1 MNHSS
6 NGGIV
11 LGAVSTPLRPDDPNF
26 PADILQHIFDLVIQS
41 PVVLPPSSDDQLRIL
56 AQVCA
61 RWRDVVISTP
71 TYWSSFEFV
80 QLDDIQRPKNLLRL
94 AQVLLRR
101 SGNTI
106 PLFIRFRDSS
116 PSNVARRMLD
126 FVIRSYAH
134 RIWFLSCVVT
144 KTELPTFFGAHA
156 VHLPLLQYIDLAV
169 HNADGHIST
178 RTPVQGSID
187 LSEFQRTFSLRRV
200 ALRILDGIHATDL
213 RLPWNRLTQI
223 DLGDTATRADTFMR
237 IMEQSLVLED
247 GVFCINFGRSYD
259 TTFQTI
265 TIPNVR
271 RLRLRLIRPSRDES
285 IFTKLRMPSLQ
296 ELWLERE
303 EKGKSIRDMS
313 LYEMFLVWLNAPLK
327 HITIAEH
334 FFRTT
339 TRFFPRLHRTP
350 RLIYQELD
358 DVFCSAH
365 NLTTLYLWPGVFMH
379 PLVLEKVASGEF
391 LPFLEKLVV
400 SSVTGWDIVW
410 MVQERNLAS
419 MRPESGPSSN
429 SASLVA
435 SMRRPVALNYLDL
448 FVMGCGLDEGR
459 VKKLEEAVGA
469 LLLPCGYLFRYV
481 DIPRS

>member
-1 MNHSS
+1 M
-6 NGGIV
+6 
-11 LGAVSTPLRPDDPNF
+11 
-26 PADILQHIFDLVIQS
+26 
-41 PVVLPPSSDDQLRIL
+41 VLPPSSDNQPLIL
-56 AQVCA
+56 AQVCV
-61 RWRDVVISTP
+61 RWRDVVTSTP

-116 PSNVARRMLD
+116 PNNVARRMLD

-156 VHLPLLQYIDLAV
+156 VHLPLLQHIDLAV
-169 HNADGHIST
+169 HNADGYISP
-178 RTPVQGSID
+178 RTPVKGSID

-200 ALRILDGIHATDL
+200 ALRILDGIHGADL
-213 RLPWNRLTQI
+213 RLPWYRLTQI
-223 DLGDTATRADTFMR
+223 DLGDTATRVNTFMG
-237 IMEQSLVLED
+237 IMEQSLLLED
-247 GVFCINFGRSYD
+247 GVFCINFGRSDD

-271 RLRLRLIRPSRDES
+271 RLRLRLIRPSRDDR
-285 IFTKLRMPSLQ
+285 IFTALRMPSLQ

-303 EKGKSIRDMS
+303 EKGRPIRDMS
-313 LYEMFLVWLNAPLK
+313 LYEMFLAWLNAPLK
-327 HITIAEH
+327 HVTIAEL
-334 FFRTT
+334 FFPT
-339 TRFFPRLHRTP
+339 TRFLPRFNRTP
-350 RLIYQELD
+350 RLMYQGMD
-358 DVFCSAH
+358 DVFCSAR

-379 PLVLEKVASGEF
+379 PLILERVASGEF
-391 LPFLEKLVV
+391 LPFLEKLAV
-400 SSVTGWDIVW
+400 SSVGGWDIVW
-410 MVQERNLAS
+410 MVQERNLAA

-435 SMRRPVALNYLDL
+435 AMGRPVALNYLDL

-459 VKKLEEAVGA
+459 VKKLQDAVRA

-481 DIPRS
+481 DIPQQGSFPS